1 MIKNIQIKLLT
12 NDGVI
17 PEKQHSLDIGYDIYA
32 SENVHLSSKKVT
44 LVKTAI
50 SIALPPGMG
59 GFVLPRSGMATK
71 HQITLINSPG
81 LIDPGYTGELLV
93 PLINHSDDNYE
104 ISKHDRIAQLVLL
117 NGEDIKFEVV
127 KELTGSERDA
137 KGFGSTG

>member
-32 SENVHLSSKKVT
+32 SENVNLSSKKVT

-71 HQITLINSPG
+71 QQITLINSPG
-81 LIDPGYTGELLV
+81 
-93 PLINHSDDNYE
+93 
-104 ISKHDRIAQLVLL
+104 
-117 NGEDIKFEVV
+117 
-127 KELTGSERDA
+127 
-137 KGFGSTG
+137 